1 MVQCH
6 LLDLHKIITRA
17 QYAYCLNDHMLKLT
31 LICEYTNIYAFFILS
46 LRPSR
51 LRKSWHIKSDNPRQ
65 RRCER
70 FRGSTGKWQVLHFKD
85 IHTINRQ
92 PPTWT
97 GLEMTDLQRSVTNI
111 NDSTPSFPLMLSYG
125 FSFSS
130 TRTERTPANTGNP
143 TLIYRVIPV

>member
-1 MVQCH
+1 MPSVGFAQDNNKSTIR
-6 LLDLHKIITRA
+6 LLFKWSHV
-17 QYAYCLNDHMLKLT
+17 LKLT
-31 LICEYTNIYAFFILS
+31 LICEYTNFYAFFFILS
-46 LRPSR
+46 LRPSS

-70 FRGSTGKWQVLHFKD
+70 FCGSTGKWQVLHFKD

-111 NDSTPSFPLMLSYG
+111 NDSIPSFSLMLSYG

-130 TRTERTPANTGNP
+130 TRTARTPANTGNP